1 MNSTEFEG
9 YTGIYLH
16 DITFS
21 NDIMLVIVLILLSA
35 FALIFR
41 LNVPLFGKMIS
52 NISAGEQRQSIFET
66 TEKDSFLFNAFMT
79 FQTLLLCSI
88 FIFSIAVK
96 YNYLIK
102 PDIATTLISI
112 SVLLV
117 FLFIFY
123 LLKKSLYAI
132 FGHIFAEKSAYKMMF
147 TNYQALFCAWGIF
160 LYIPVLWVLLTGK
173 YILTATVIMA
183 ISYLAFRI
191 ILSFRFIHIFLNK
204 NTGLLFLSSYL
215 CAQEIIPLVFLYE
228 GLIYMYNIIE
238 INNIWQ

>member
-9 YTGIYLH
+9 YSGIYLH

-21 NDIMLVIVLILLSA
+21 NDIVLVIVLILLSA

-66 TEKDSFLFNAFMT
+66 TERDSFLFNTFMT

-88 FIFSIAVK
+88 YIFSVAVK
-96 YNYLIK
+96 YKYFIK
-102 PDIATTLISI
+102 PDILTTLASI
-112 SVLLV
+112 GILLI

-123 LLKKSLYAI
+123 MFKKSLYAL
-132 FGHIFAEKSAYKMMF
+132 FGHIFAEKSAYRMIF
-147 TNYQALFCAWGIF
+147 TNYQALFCTWGIF
-160 LYIPVLWVLLTGK
+160 LYIPVLWILLIGK
-173 YILTATVIMA
+173 YIFTAIAMMT
-183 ISYLAFRI
+183 ISYLLFRA
-191 ILSFRFIHIFLNK
+191 ILVFRFIHIFFNK
-204 NTGLLFLSSYL
+204 NTGLLFLSLYL